1 MDPHSKLIISL
12 VQSHERNQDA
22 ANRLLTDFAART
34 QRIVPRLIT
43 TDEHAAYKT
52 AILTVYGQ
60 DHRPRRRRK
69 VGRKRKM
76 IKVCPLGLTYATV
89 HKTRQRGRVVEVEP
103 RLVLGKLDGL
113 ATALAA
119 SAASQQV
126 NTSFVERL
134 NGTARHFNARKRRK
148 TYAFSK
154 QMTEHEALSWL
165 MVTRYNFCWPHRML
179 RVQIGEQTY
188 QRRSPAMAAGIAD
201 HIWTVAEWL
210 TRPIHARAS

>member
-1 MDPHSKLIISL
+1 MDPTSKLIIAL
-12 VQSHERNQDA
+12 VQTHERDQEA
-22 ANRLLTDFAART
+22 ANRLLADFAART
-34 QRIVPRLIT
+34 QRAIPRLLT

-52 AILTVYGQ
+52 AILTVYGL

-76 IKVCPLGLTYATV
+76 IKICPPGLTYATV
-89 HKTRQRGRVVEVEP
+89 HKTRQRGRVVEIEP
-103 RLVLGKLDGL
+103 RLVLGKPEGL
-113 ATALAA
+113 MTALAA
-119 SAASQQV
+119 SGASQQV

-154 QMTEHEALSWL
+154 QMPEHEALSWL
-165 MVTRYNFCWPHRML
+165 MVTHYNYCWPHRML
-179 RVQIGEQTY
+179 RVPLGDRCY
-188 QRRSPAMAAGIAD
+188 RKRSPAMAAGLTD

-210 TRPIHARAS
+210 KHPVRQQVS